1 MMNNTTVEL
10 KDEKAKTAMLGIMK
24 EISEELSK
32 IEASRDQIKEIIN
45 AAHDAFDIE
54 KPMLRKVSK
63 LYHKQNIHEF
73 ENETND
79 VKDLYN
85 QITIR

>member
-1 MMNNTTVEL
+1 MNNTTVEL